1 MLQVSLTR
9 LIERFR
15 QREERTAS
23 ISRLRQYVHRW
34 LQWHH
39 SRLRGWTARGLV
51 IQIITSNI
59 KSDFP
64 YQILDRP
71 APAHQMGFQYY
82 LEYY

>member
-34 LQWHH
+34 LQRHH
-39 SRLRGWTARGLV
+39 SGLRGLTARNNRFEWFWWYVKKHSTLAV
-51 IQIITSNI
+51 
-59 KSDFP
+59 K
-64 YQILDRP
+64 
-71 APAHQMGFQYY
+71 
-82 LEYY
+82 